1 MLSEESS
8 MKTRLILT
16 LALTLAV
23 ITHAHAGMAE
33 KLVNRALTGVA
44 SPCKLTETVSISVNF
59 NTQVPSPTKAK
70 ETFDG
75 MLATVKAEAAT
86 LKVENFMLQSMN
98 YNMNPNQYG
107 NNVSGYGLSGSMSF
121 QMKDVDKASALMEA
135 LNGKNMTASLN
146 VSAYNNNG
154 VACNNIV
161 IQE

>member
-1 MLSEESS
+1 
-8 MKTRLILT
+8 MKKLLT
-16 LALTLAV
+16 MIVVGIGIA
-23 ITHAHAGMAE
+23 IHAHAGMAE
-33 KLVNRALTGVA
+33 KLVQRALTGVA

-98 YNMNPNQYG
+98 YSMNPNQYG
-107 NNVSGYGLSGSMSF
+107 NMVSGYGLNGSMSF

-154 VACNNIV
+154 VACSNPV